1 MPSRAGRLI
10 VGEIS
15 NLELTHASG
24 REKKSQTSR
33 MSRCV
38 PPSKYETHSAMKPY
52 ASRKNVWPNQNISK
66 RLRLRSQGSVRL
78 PAASMGTSPT
88 LGGNEA
94 FAKIATR
101 TADVSRRGIHA
112 TAA

>member
-1 MPSRAGRLI
+1 MPNRAGRLI

-24 REKKSQTSR
+24 REKNSQSSR
-33 MSRCV
+33 MSPCV
-38 PPSKYETHSAMKPY
+38 PPSKYAEPAMKLY
-52 ASRKNVWPNQNISK
+52 ATRKNVWPNQNISK

-78 PAASMGTSPT
+78 PAASIGTSPT
-88 LGGNEA
+88 LGGNQA
-94 FAKIATR
+94 FAKIVIR